1 MAASN
6 FSLGLNFLVYK
17 VGFLMGSALV
27 DIVSMLSVF
36 LSTVSYYYCP
46 EGIFPHPLAGVWDVH
61 PAYWGPV
68 QV

>member
-17 VGFLMGSALV
+17 VGFLMGSASV
-27 DIVSMLSVF
+27 GIVSMLSVF

-46 EGIFPHPLAGVWDVH
+46 GGISPLPLAGVWDVH

-68 QV
+68 RM